1 MIELKT
7 KYLNKL
13 KTEQILAD
21 FYTDNYDE
29 SDYGFVIDFNDDFL
43 IIEQFNNECKY
54 DGLTIFLRQN
64 ITRIRWS
71 GNDIESVSKLI
82 DISKR
87 QSGKINIDL
96 TSIQTVLQT
105 VNKLYNHLTIHI
117 QDIDKEVCFIGQI
130 HEMDNDS
137 IVIHEFGTKGT
148 LDRKYILLSINDI
161 TRIDA
166 GGQYENNLRILF
178 NQ

>member
-7 KYLNKL
+7 KYLDKL

-21 FYTDNYDE
+21 FHTDKYGE
-29 SDYGFVIDFNDDFL
+29 SDYGFVVDFNDKFL
-43 IIEQFNNECKY
+43 IIENFDNKGRY
-54 DGLTIFLRQN
+54 DGLIIFLRQD

-71 GNDIESVSKLI
+71 GNEVKSVSRLI

-87 QSGKINIDL
+87 QASKINIDL
-96 TSIQTVLQT
+96 TSIQTILQS
-105 VNKLYNHLTIHI
+105 VNKSYNHLTVYI
-117 QDIDKEVCFIGQI
+117 QDVDKDVCFIGQI

-137 IVIHEFGTKGT
+137 IVIHEFGTKAT
-148 LDRKYILLSINDI
+148 LDREYILLSIDDI

-166 GGQYENNLRILF
+166 DGQYENSLRILF